1 MLTSPGRTEEHH
13 VIAGGDEVQGAQ
25 MGDGVAFESAG
36 VVEVELLQ
44 RFTRR
49 EASGADT
56 FLTAVRLPGRH
67 LALQAGHQI
76 FLVAPVLG
84 AGPLSEAGRRIPQRG
99 CFESPCQI
107 GNLGRRI
114 TGWGG
119 GFGGRHQATPPPSR
133 STPSA
138 VS

>member
-1 MLTSPGRTEEHH
+1 MPRTEEHH

-67 LALQAGHQI
+67 LALQAGHRI
-76 FLVAPVLG
+76 FL
-84 AGPLSEAGRRIPQRG
+84 AGSSSRGPAQRG
-99 CFESPCQI
+99 
-107 GNLGRRI
+107 G
-114 TGWGG
+114 
-119 GFGGRHQATPPPSR
+119 PPNP
-133 STPSA
+133 A
-138 VS
+138 AWVL